1 MKGIPS
7 WNGQTFIQQTV
18 RLRKPNLLQAQCTVL
33 CNTIQHKQ
41 KISKH
46 LGKNIEAH
54 LSHQPSQTAEF
65 LFIQIHKTASGSRT
79 ELGNSEEDKLLKV
92 NLTQRLV

>member
-7 WNGQTFIQQTV
+7 WNGLTFIQQTV
-18 RLRKPNLLQAQCTVL
+18 HLRKRNPLQAQFTVL
-33 CNTIQHKQ
+33 CNTIQQKQ

-46 LGKNIEAH
+46 LGKNIEAR
-54 LSHQPSQTAEF
+54 LNHQPSQTVEF
-65 LFIQIHKTASGSRT
+65 LFIQIHETASGSRT

-92 NLTQRLV
+92 NLTRRMV

>member
-7 WNGQTFIQQTV
+7 WNGLNFIQQTV
-18 RLRKPNLLQAQCTVL
+18 HLQELNPLQAQFTVL

-54 LSHQPSQTAEF
+54 LNHQPSETVEF
-65 LFIQIHKTASGSRT
+65 LFIQIHETASSSRT

-92 NLTQRLV
+92 NLTQCLV